1 MSDFCITPYSN
12 QFKKEWDRFVD
23 DSKMAHSFSKG
34 TIWNIIP
41 PDLLTIH

>member
-23 DSKMAHSFSKG
+23 DSKG

-41 PDLLTIH
+41 PDLLTIP